1 MVLLKNKTDNIKF
14 QKSCADVTE
23 QKIKKINM
31 IKLSIILLT
40 LILNVSS
47 LKAAEPKCETV
58 RDKIDPRCSKIL
70 KGVGSKAGGFL
81 KSLKEFSDKNK
92 TITQSLDIDKKERKK
107 TPELTL
113 ESLKKFSKEH
123 KTINNT
129 IEKHKKK

>member
-1 MVLLKNKTDNIKF
+1 VVLLKNKTDNIKF

-123 KTINNT
+123 KTIIDT
-129 IEKHKKK
+129 IEKQKK

>member
-123 KTINNT
+123 KTIIDT
-129 IEKHKKK
+129 IEKQKK